1 MKTKQL
7 FFCSL
12 TGLALLTT
20 SCSSND
26 EALNGGDGTT
36 SEGKTYAQIAISVA
50 NSATTRTTTPGNTGD
65 EAYGDDAEYT
75 VNDLTV
81 VLANEN
87 DIAMQVIT
95 PELKLATDADEADKQ
110 VRVTKPFKCTPGSY
124 KVYVLVNYKNSQ
136 KALTPII
143 KGSTDMKAEFGL
155 TDIDRDGTA
164 IDGIAKLSTTGNFF
178 MTNVS
183 APTEQKIDKD
193 ATGNATK
200 TEVDDAGKEMTA
212 GKTNLNLLQVDVE
225 RAVSK
230 VTFNNTDKQPFEI
243 KVGDNIIATATLEG
257 ASLINLNK
265 KMFLVK
271 DGTPATHKPSTVTD
285 AWPYPKDPNYD
296 QTSIDKNY
304 CEANFEQRSA
314 TVFSAPNTATFYC
327 PENTMDASAQLNG
340 QTTGVVYKVKYVPKD
355 AYYTELAKDGTDNYS
370 KMFAKVLN
378 LTGKEDAITDKIFT
392 EAKNTDG
399 TDITDGTFYSYNG
412 YVFRSLAGAR
422 LYKAIATNTDGKAE
436 TVNDAFKNN
445 GNDPDIQTYTEGV
458 CYYTAWIKHN
468 PDGEYMQQDKYGVVR
483 NFWYELTVNSI
494 KKLGYSKPTYE
505 KPTDPDDKEEASIQ
519 VQVKI
524 KKWRLVKQNVDL
536 E

>member
-12 TGLALLTT
+12 TGLALLTA

-95 PELKLATDADEADKQ
+95 PTLKTATNTDDDDKL
-110 VRVTKPFKCTPGSY
+110 VRVTEPFKCTPGTY
-124 KVYVLVNYKNSQ
+124 KVYVLANYKNSQ
-136 KALTPII
+136 DALTPII
-143 KGSTDMKAEFGL
+143 KGSTDMKAEFGI
-155 TDIDRDGTA
+155 TN
-164 IDGIAKLSTTGNFF
+164 IAKLSTTDEFF

-183 APTEQKIDKD
+183 APEGQEIKEA
-193 ATGNATK
+193 ATGKELN
-200 TEVDDAGKEMTA
+200 DAGKDETKEGA
-212 GKTNLNLLQVDVE
+212 ATNLNILTVNVE

-230 VTFNNTDKQPFEI
+230 VTFDNTDNQSFNVM
-243 KVGDNIIATATLEG
+243 VGDNKIATATLEG

-265 KMFLVK
+265 KMYLVK
-271 DGTPATHKPSTVTD
+271 GGRTATNKPAGVTD
-285 AWPYPKDPNYD
+285 EWPYPMDPNYS
-296 QTSIDKNY
+296 QTSIDEVY
-304 CEANFEQRSA
+304 CKANFEQRSA
-314 TVFSAPNTATFYC
+314 TVFPAPSTATFYC
-327 PENTMDASAQLNG
+327 PENTMEASAQLNG
-340 QTTGVVYKVKYVPKD
+340 QTTGVVYKVKYAPVD
-355 AYYTELAKDGTDNYS
+355 GYYTELAKDGTDNYS
-370 KMFAKVLN
+370 QMFAKVLN
-378 LTGKEDAITDKIFT
+378 LADKDEAITDKIFT
-392 EAKNTDG
+392 EATTADKAN
-399 TDITDGTFYSYNG
+399 GTFYSYNG
-412 YVFRSLAGAR
+412 YVFKTKAGAR
-422 LYKAIATNTDGKAE
+422 LYKAIATANTGDDAKA
-436 TVNDAFKNN
+436 VNAAFKANE
-445 GNDPDIQTYTEGV
+445 NDDDIQTYKEGY

-468 PDGEYMQQDKYGVVR
+468 PGGTTMQQDKYGVVR
-483 NFWYELTVNSI
+483 NFWYELKVNNI
-494 KKLGYSKPTYE
+494 KKLGYSKPAY
-505 KPTDPDDKEEASIQ
+505 KDPKDPDDKAEASIQ

>member
-50 NSATTRTTTPGNTGD
+50 NSATTRTTTPGDTGD

-95 PELKLATDADEADKQ
+95 PTLKTATNTDDDDKL
-110 VRVTKPFKCTPGSY
+110 VRVTEPFKCTPGTY
-124 KVYVLVNYKNSQ
+124 KVYVLANYKNSQ
-136 KALTPII
+136 DALTPII
-143 KGSTDMKAEFGL
+143 KGSTDMKAEFGI
-155 TDIDRDGTA
+155 TK
-164 IDGIAKLSTTGNFF
+164 IAKLSTTDEFF

-183 APTEQKIDKD
+183 APEEQEIKEA
-193 ATGNATK
+193 ATGKELN
-200 TEVDDAGKEMTA
+200 DAGKDETKEGA
-212 GKTNLNLLQVDVE
+212 ATNLNILTVNVE

-230 VTFNNTDKQPFEI
+230 VTFDNTDNQSFNVM
-243 KVGDNIIATATLEG
+243 VGDNKIATATLEG

-265 KMFLVK
+265 KMYLVK
-271 DGTPATHKPSTVTD
+271 EGTLATNRPVSTND
-285 AWPYPKDPNYD
+285 WPYPVDPNYYK
-296 QTSIDKNY
+296 TSTDADYADYIK
-304 CEANFEQRSA
+304 ANFDQA
-314 TVFSAPNTATFYC
+314 SAPESGFTAPSLAKFYC
-327 PENTMDASAQLNG
+327 PENTMAAAAQSNG
-340 QTTGVVYKVKYVPKD
+340 QTTGVVYKVKYAPVD
-355 AYYTELAKDGTDNYS
+355 GYYTELAAKNGTDSYS
-370 KMFAKVLN
+370 KMFEAVLN
-378 LTGKEDAITDKIFT
+378 LADDVRDPAIKNTIFT
-392 EAKNTDG
+392 TAEGTDG
-399 TDITDGTFYSYNG
+399 TNGTFYSYNG
-412 YVFRSLAGAR
+412 YVFKTKAGAR
-422 LYKAIATNTDGKAE
+422 LYKAIATANTGDGAAA
-436 TVNDAFKNN
+436 VNAAFKTNAN
-445 GNDPDIQTYTEGV
+445 ADDIQTYKEGY

-468 PDGEYMQQDKYGVVR
+468 PGGTTMQQDKYGVVR
-483 NFWYELTVNSI
+483 NFWYELKVNNI
-494 KKLGYSKPTYE
+494 KKLGYSKPTY
-505 KPTDPDDKEEASIQ
+505 KDPKDPDDKAEASIQ

>member
-12 TGLALLTT
+12 TGLALLAA

-50 NSATTRTTTPGNTGD
+50 NSATTRAVAGNTGD
-65 EAYGDDAEYT
+65 DVFGEDNEYT

-81 VLANEN
+81 VLADKN

-124 KVYVLVNYKNSQ
+124 KVYVLVNYQNSQ

-155 TDIDRDGTA
+155 TDIDGDGTA

-183 APTEQKIDKD
+183 VPTEQKIDE
-193 ATGNATK
+193 NATK
-200 TEVDDAGKEMTA
+200 TEVDDAGKEMTD
-212 GKTNLNLLQVDVE
+212 GKTNLNLLTVDVE

-230 VTFNNTDKQPFEI
+230 VTFGNSDTQLSFGIKEGNNT
-243 KVGDNIIATATLEG
+243 IATATLEG

-271 DGTPATHKPSTVTD
+271 DGTLAKNKPVTTND
-285 AWPYPKDPNYD
+285 WPYPVDPNYNE
-296 QTSIDKNY
+296 TSIDIATNFAQN
-304 CEANFEQRSA
+304 EASEFKPVNSA
-314 TVFSAPNTATFYC
+314 KFYC
-327 PENTMDASAQLNG
+327 PENTMKAEAQLNG
-340 QTTGVVYKVKYVPKD
+340 QTTGVVYKVNYKPEGK
-355 AYYTELAKDGTDNYS
+355 YYTELAENGTDSYS
-370 KMFAKVLN
+370 KMFKKVLD
-378 LTGKEDAITDKIFT
+378 LTGKDPAIKNTIFT

-422 LYKAIATNTDGKAE
+422 LYKAIATNTDGEAT
-436 TVNDAFKNN
+436 TVNAAFKTN
-445 GNDPDIQTYTEGV
+445 GNDDDIQTYTKGY

-468 PDGEYMQQDKYGVVR
+468 PTSTVTMEQDKYGVVR
-483 NFWYELTVNSI
+483 NFWYELKVNSI

>member
-50 NSATTRTTTPGNTGD
+50 NSATTRADGDNTGD
-65 EAYGDDAEYT
+65 DVFGTDDEYT

-95 PELKLATDADEADKQ
+95 PTLKTVSNKDEADKQ
-110 VRVTKPFKCTPGSY
+110 VRVTEPFTCTPGTY
-124 KVYVLVNYKNSQ
+124 KVYVLANYKNSQ
-136 KALTPII
+136 NALNPII

-155 TDIDRDGTA
+155 TDI
-164 IDGIAKLSTTGNFF
+164 AKLSTTDYFF
-178 MTNVS
+178 MTNTS
-183 APTEQKIDKD
+183 APTAEVIEKD
-193 ATGNATK
+193 ATGK
-200 TEVDDAGKEMTA
+200 EVDDAGKEMTD
-212 GKTNLNLLQVDVE
+212 GKTNLNLLTVDVE

-230 VTFNNTDKQPFEI
+230 VTFGNSDTQLSFDIKEGNNT
-243 KVGDNIIATATLEG
+243 IATATLEG

-271 DGTPATHKPSTVTD
+271 DGTFAQNKPVTTND
-285 AWPYPKDPNYD
+285 WPYPVDPNYNE
-296 QTSIDKNY
+296 TSIDI
-304 CEANFEQRSA
+304 ATNFAQTIASEFTALKSA
-314 TVFSAPNTATFYC
+314 KFYC
-327 PENTMDASAQLNG
+327 PENTMAAAAQLNG
-340 QTTGVVYKVKYVPKD
+340 QTTGVVYKVKYTPKD
-355 AYYTELAKDGTDNYS
+355 GYYTVLAAENGTDNYS
-370 KMFAKVLN
+370 KMFEAVLKLGTAN
-378 LTGKEDAITDKIFT
+378 IDPLITKDIFT
-392 EAKNTDG
+392 TADLK
-399 TDITDGTFYSYNG
+399 DGTFYSYNG
-412 YVFRSLAGAR
+412 YVFKSKAGAR
-422 LYKAIATNTDGKAE
+422 LYKAIATNTDGKAA
-436 TVNDAFKNN
+436 TVNTTFQSPDIDK
-445 GNDPDIQTYTEGV
+445 DIQTYTNGY

-468 PDGEYMQQDKYGVVR
+468 PTSKIYLEQDKYGVVR

-494 KKLGYSKPTYE
+494 KKLGYSQPTY
-505 KPTDPDDKEEASIQ
+505 KNPTDPDDKAEASIQ
-519 VQVKI
+519 VQVNI
-524 KKWRLVKQNVDL
+524 KKWRWVKQNVDL

>member
-12 TGLALLTT
+12 TGLALLTA

-95 PELKLATDADEADKQ
+95 PTLKTATNTDDDDKL
-110 VRVTKPFKCTPGSY
+110 VRVTEPFKCTPGTY
-124 KVYVLVNYKNSQ
+124 KVYVLANYKNSQ
-136 KALTPII
+136 DALTPII
-143 KGSTDMKAEFGL
+143 KGSTDMKAEFGI
-155 TDIDRDGTA
+155 TN
-164 IDGIAKLSTTGNFF
+164 IAKLSTTDEFF

-183 APTEQKIDKD
+183 APEGQEIKEA
-193 ATGNATK
+193 ATGKELN
-200 TEVDDAGKEMTA
+200 DAGKDETKEGA
-212 GKTNLNLLQVDVE
+212 ATNLNILTVNVE

-230 VTFNNTDKQPFEI
+230 VTFDNTDNQSFDVM
-243 KVGDNIIATATLEG
+243 VGDNKIATATLEG

-265 KMFLVK
+265 KMYLVK
-271 DGTPATHKPSTVTD
+271 DGQTATNKPVTGE
-285 AWPYPKDPNYD
+285 WPYPKDPNYD
-296 QTSIDKNY
+296 NTSMDEAYIT
-304 CEANFEQRSA
+304 ANFTQNEASS
-314 TVFSAPNTATFYC
+314 FSAPSDAKFYC
-327 PENTMDASAQLNG
+327 PENTMSALAQLNG
-340 QTTGVVYKVKYVPKD
+340 QTTGVVYKVNYKPEDK
-355 AYYTELAKDGTDNYS
+355 YYTELAAENGTDSYS
-370 KMFAKVLN
+370 QMFEKVLA
-378 LTGKEDAITDKIFT
+378 LGVDVRDAAITKTIFT
-392 EAKNTDG
+392 DADK
-399 TDITDGTFYSYNG
+399 TDGTFYSYNG
-412 YVFRSLAGAR
+412 YVFKSMAGAR
-422 LYKAIATNTDGKAE
+422 LYKAIATANTGDDAAA
-436 TVNDAFKNN
+436 VNAAFKANA
-445 GNDPDIQTYTEGV
+445 NDKDIQTYENGY

-468 PDGEYMQQDKYGVVR
+468 PTSTVTMQQDKYGVVR
-483 NFWYELTVNSI
+483 NFWYELKVNSI
-494 KKLGYSKPTYE
+494 KKLGYSKPTY
-505 KPTDPDDKEEASIQ
+505 KNPTDPDDKAEASIQ